1 MKVKNKIWRKDYAT
15 KSRYQIAKEKKEI
28 EHYKDKKV
36 LRKYSKICKKEA
48 IDSSR
53 VKINSSHDNVD
64 NTPIS
69 NEVVKI
75 NNPFSKELIEASNR
89 IESNKS
95 IKLGHEKVE
104 KEINEKLKMRN
115 KIRKMFARKNVK
127 GPNIGGQI
135 NTLLEKIKKN
145 HGV

>member
-1 MKVKNKIWRKDYAT
+1 MKVKNKIWRKDIAT

-64 NTPIS
+64 NNPIS
-69 NEVVKI
+69 NETEKI
-75 NNPFSKELIEASNR
+75 YNPFNKELIEANNR
-89 IESNKS
+89 IESTKS
-95 IKLGHEKVE
+95 IKLEHEKVE
-104 KEINEKLKMRN
+104 NEINEKLKMRN
-115 KIRKMFARKNVK
+115 QK
-127 GPNIGGQI
+127 
-135 NTLLEKIKKN
+135 
-145 HGV
+145 

>member
-1 MKVKNKIWRKDYAT
+1 MKVKNKIWRKDIAT

-64 NTPIS
+64 NNPIS
-69 NEVVKI
+69 NETEKI
-75 NNPFSKELIEASNR
+75 NNPFNKELIEANNR
-89 IESNKS
+89 IESTKS
-95 IKLGHEKVE
+95 IKLEHEKVE
-104 KEINEKLKMRN
+104 NEINEKLKMRN
-115 KIRKMFARKNVK
+115 KMRKKFSRKNSK

-135 NTLLEKIKKN
+135 NRLLEKIKKN
-145 HGV
+145 HGI